1 MAAPNLKEIE
11 WAIEEL
17 KNSES
22 SKANY
27 ILMAALRS
35 CREEFMGVSEERP
48 QIASYSHAAAPIPVS
63 APLDLYGDSEFLQAV
78 EGKDPA
84 GAWAVMDAL
93 MSTLQLSYP
102 RAYNR
107 VMREMRGL

>member
-17 KNSES
+17 KQEES
-22 SKANY
+22 SNGNY

-35 CREEFMGVSEERP
+35 CREEFMDEPEERP
-48 QIASYSHAAAPIPVS
+48 QIASYSQAAAPPIP
-63 APLDLYGDSEFLQAV
+63 APLELYGDSEFLQAV
-78 EGKDPA
+78 NGKDPA
-84 GAWAVMDAL
+84 DAWAVIDRL
-93 MSTLQLSYP
+93 MERLSLQYP

-107 VMREMRGL
+107 VMREMQEL

>member
-17 KNSES
+17 KQEES
-22 SKANY
+22 SKGNY

-35 CREEFMGVSEERP
+35 CREEFMGTRDEQP
-48 QIASYSHAAAPIPVS
+48 QISAYSQAAACHVS
-63 APLDLYGDSEFLQAV
+63 APFELYGDSEFLRAV

-84 GAWAVMDAL
+84 EAWAVMDRL
-93 MSTLQLSYP
+93 MERLNLQYP

-107 VMREMRGL
+107 VMREMQEL